1 MTTSSTELAG
11 MDEELSVIGTIW
23 SCVNEAAW
31 FAAGFLLFRLALRY
45 NLLPARIELWTPQ
58 ALKTKSNKAGNSP
71 GANKQRCRATQAIC
85 DRSDA
90 GDHQAVLA
98 KWNEV
103 RAEAGAPSLQLVA
116 LEAVAEA
123 LTICEPSRL
132 ADELT
137 QYLSLHPL
145 MARPS
150 NTHGLVATI
159 LKAGRD
165 PDLAQTFIEQMQAEK
180 MQSAVTAKVQDMILG
195 HFAAKG
201 LYAKVTTHLARREPD
216 SETWTSGLNAA
227 IRGFFQGGHLKLAMK
242 CMQEVQEMGRPISP
256 ASAAALLDASCNKKD
271 VSIPK
276 VLDILGGTNLPTESA
291 AAVMSTCLKKD
302 DTVAARKLE
311 SQLRGQGQ
319 VPFAVLEPLLKLAAK
334 HDEEWAQQL
343 MQEMQERNMF
353 LSEGLCGLVLSRCG
367 EARHIQLAEVIQRY
381 LRDRKMTSLATY
393 KTLMKVYA
401 TCELFERA
409 CDLYDDVLADGIT
422 PDSVMYGCLAKFA
435 TKCGRD
441 ALQDRLFS
449 AASEKPE
456 GGDVQNYMWL
466 IRSAGQRHDVARAV
480 SLLRQLQHQKAVMV
494 DAATYNC
501 VLDVCMSNGAM
512 QQAETIFQ
520 EMQQKKLQNLIT
532 YNTLMKGYAM
542 KGDLTRARRLLQD
555 MQEAGLKPNS
565 ASFNCLISA
574 AVTGGDYQQAWT
586 IFESMRKCGVEADS
600 FTVCI
605 LLKIVRKASKRR
617 DAQRALSVLDA
628 SKVDICKDE
637 VLLNTVLDAAIHL
650 KDTRRLAWLLR
661 DFEAATLLPS
671 VQNYGLIIKAYACL
685 KQTKKCWSIWHE
697 MTDKA
702 QRGLVPSDVALSCML
717 DSIVSAGQV
726 EEAVT
731 LFDQWR
737 ELVPPNTI
745 IFSNLIKGF
754 AAQGDAERALDMY
767 SQLRAEGL
775 KMNLVA
781 YSTLIDAQAR
791 AGKIEKAHAL
801 LQEMREDGI
810 EPNTITYSSLVKG
823 HCREGDLDGA
833 LKVFEQMVANG
844 VLPDTVMYNTLL
856 DGSVRA
862 CRFSLCDQLLKE
874 MAQSGAEPSNFTLS
888 IVVKM
893 WGKRK
898 KLDKA
903 FDTVRSHAEAESL
916 QLDSKLCTCLIS
928 ACFHNGAPKR
938 ALAALEEM
946 KTWKYCDGPDAGTYE
961 QLIEQLVKARLVP
974 EAAAVA
980 QEAVALACSPRS
992 GIKPL
997 NTAVLR
1003 ILQRSLEQCGQG
1015 RLWNPIKDQLQRARL
1030 PMP

>member
-1 MTTSSTELAG
+1 
-11 MDEELSVIGTIW
+11 
-23 SCVNEAAW
+23 
-31 FAAGFLLFRLALRY
+31 
-45 NLLPARIELWTPQ
+45 
-58 ALKTKSNKAGNSP
+58 
-71 GANKQRCRATQAIC
+71 
-85 DRSDA
+85 
-90 GDHQAVLA
+90 
-98 KWNEV
+98 
-103 RAEAGAPSLQLVA
+103 
-116 LEAVAEA
+116 
-123 LTICEPSRL
+123 
-132 ADELT
+132 
-137 QYLSLHPL
+137 
-145 MARPS
+145 
-150 NTHGLVATI
+150 
-159 LKAGRD
+159 
-165 PDLAQTFIEQMQAEK
+165 
-180 MQSAVTAKVQDMILG
+180 
-195 HFAAKG
+195 
-201 LYAKVTTHLARREPD
+201 
-216 SETWTSGLNAA
+216 
-227 IRGFFQGGHLKLAMK
+227 
-242 CMQEVQEMGRPISP
+242 
-256 ASAAALLDASCNKKD
+256 
-271 VSIPK
+271 
-276 VLDILGGTNLPTESA
+276 
-291 AAVMSTCLKKD
+291 
-302 DTVAARKLE
+302 
-311 SQLRGQGQ
+311 
-319 VPFAVLEPLLKLAAK
+319 
-334 HDEEWAQQL
+334 
-343 MQEMQERNMF
+343 
-353 LSEGLCGLVLSRCG
+353 
-367 EARHIQLAEVIQRY
+367 
-381 LRDRKMTSLATY
+381 
-393 KTLMKVYA
+393 
-401 TCELFERA
+401 
-409 CDLYDDVLADGIT
+409 
-422 PDSVMYGCLAKFA
+422 
-435 TKCGRD
+435 
-441 ALQDRLFS
+441 
-449 AASEKPE
+449 
-456 GGDVQNYMWL
+456 
-466 IRSAGQRHDVARAV
+466 
-480 SLLRQLQHQKAVMV
+480 
-494 DAATYNC
+494 
-501 VLDVCMSNGAM
+501 
-512 QQAETIFQ
+512 
-520 EMQQKKLQNLIT
+520 
-532 YNTLMKGYAM
+532 
-542 KGDLTRARRLLQD
+542 
-555 MQEAGLKPNS
+555 
-565 ASFNCLISA
+565 
-574 AVTGGDYQQAWT
+574 
-586 IFESMRKCGVEADS
+586 
-600 FTVCI
+600 
-605 LLKIVRKASKRR
+605 
-617 DAQRALSVLDA
+617 
-628 SKVDICKDE
+628 
-637 VLLNTVLDAAIHL
+637 
-650 KDTRRLAWLLR
+650 
-661 DFEAATLLPS
+661 
-671 VQNYGLIIKAYACL
+671 
-685 KQTKKCWSIWHE
+685 